1 MKLDLLF
8 TSIKFAN
15 VIRMYIGK
23 SIKDAGEGEGGDISG
38 WGFMHKINV
47 INMELA
53 RTDKQFSYRITH
65 SEVPCNCFFYI
76 TIDLFHRLYIYVSV
90 NVD

>member
-1 MKLDLLF
+1 MLSGCIL
-8 TSIKFAN
+8 
-15 VIRMYIGK
+15 GK
-23 SIKDAGEGEGGDISG
+23 CIKDAGEGGDISW

-65 SEVPCNCFFYI
+65 SEVPCNRFFI
-76 TIDLFHRLYIYVSV
+76 
-90 NVD
+90 